1 MTHTRGNIMINEP
14 HFTDDENVVKMI
26 RSIENLPCKDSVE
39 DNEPCLTCPYLETCN
54 L

>member
-1 MTHTRGNIMINEP
+1 MTTTEY
-14 HFTDDENVVKMI
+14 
-26 RSIENLPCKDSVE
+26 PCKDAEE